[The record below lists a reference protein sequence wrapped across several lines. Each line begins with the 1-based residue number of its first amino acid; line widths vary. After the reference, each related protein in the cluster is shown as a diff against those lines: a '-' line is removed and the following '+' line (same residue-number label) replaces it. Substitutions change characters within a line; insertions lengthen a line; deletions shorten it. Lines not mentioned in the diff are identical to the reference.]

1 MSEFWKRPKFWVGAI
16 IILWLAYV
24 IYANSQPSP
33 VVIHLVPWFVTLQLK
48 LSAVITGGAMLGACS
63 RSRFNTSGAAEV
75 PRSHA
80 SVSAPAPPASSST
93 VA

>member
-1 MSEFWKRPKFWVGAI
+1 MSEFWKRPKFWGGAI

-33 VVIHLVPWFVTLQLK
+33 VLIHLVPFATLQLK
-48 LSAVITGGAMLGACS
+48 LSAVITGGAMLGCLLTLAVQYFWRRRGS
-63 RSRFNTSGAAEV
+63 SKPTV
-75 PRSHA
+75 
-80 SVSAPAPPASSST
+80 VSAPAPSASSST